1 MSRRVMSM
9 SAAAALAVAVV
20 MATSTPSF
28 ADMTKSV
35 ISAFKGQLV
44 ISKGELPVGKN
55 DKDTIAKIKKEQLK
69 EIQGTAS
76 DDVTSWYFSYT
87 AFLSK
92 TGAKNLKMEF
102 LKAGK
107 LAADKQLDGIDP
119 KSGVLTGEISI
130 NEDEGLAK
138 GNTYQIQL
146 VNPSGAV
153 VAKTTLIMK

>member
-20 MATSTPSF
+20 LAAPTPSY
-28 ADMTKSV
+28 ADMTRSV
-35 ISAFKGQLV
+35 IAAFKGQIV
-44 ISKGELPVGKN
+44 ISKGELPSGKN

-69 EIQGTAS
+69 ELQGTANE
-76 DDVTSWYFSYT
+76 DVTSWYFSYT

-102 LKAGK
+102 LKGGK

-119 KSGVLTGEISI
+119 KTGVLTGEISI
-130 NEDEGLAK
+130 SEDEGLTK

-146 VNPSGAV
+146 INGSGSV
-153 VAKTTLIMK
+153 VAKTTLLMK

>member
-1 MSRRVMSM
+1 MSRRMIS
-9 SAAAALAVAVV
+9 AAALAVAFLI
-20 MATSTPSF
+20 ALGTPAF
-28 ADMTKSV
+28 ADMSKPV

-44 ISKGELPVGKN
+44 VSKGELPVGKN
-55 DKDTIAKIKKEQLK
+55 DKDTIQKIKKEQLR
-69 EIQGTAS
+69 EITGTKTE
-76 DDVTSWYFSYT
+76 DVTSWYFSYT

-102 LKAGK
+102 LKNGK

-146 VNPSGAV
+146 VTSGGAV
-153 VAKTTLIMK
+153 VSKTTLKMN

>member
-1 MSRRVMSM
+1 MSHRVI
-9 SAAAALAVAVV
+9 SAAAIAVAFVV
-20 MATSTPSF
+20 ATSQPTF
-28 ADMTKSV
+28 ADMSKTV
-35 ISAFKGQLV
+35 ISAFKGQIV

-55 DKDTIAKIKKEQLK
+55 DKDTITKIKKEQLK
-69 EIQGTAS
+69 EITGQAN

-92 TGAKNLKMEF
+92 TGSKNLKMEF
-102 LKAGK
+102 LKGDK

-119 KSGVLTGEISI
+119 KSGVLTGEITI

-138 GNTYQIQL
+138 GNTYNIHFT
-146 VNPSGAV
+146 NSSGAV

>member
-1 MSRRVMSM
+1 M
-9 SAAAALAVAVV
+9 SAAVIAVAVA
-20 MATSTPSF
+20 ATTQPVL
-28 ADMTKSV
+28 ADMSRPV

-44 ISKGELPVGKN
+44 VSKDELPTGKN

-69 EIQGTAS
+69 ELTGTPGE
-76 DDVTSWYFSYT
+76 DNTSWNFHYT

-102 LKAGK
+102 MKGDK

-119 KSGVLTGEISI
+119 KSTVLSGDISI
-130 NEDEGLAK
+130 DENEGLAK
-138 GNTYQIQL
+138 GNTYTIKL
-146 VNPSGAV
+146 LAGSAV